1 MRDALVRHL
10 DWWGLRRFDRDEA
23 YFQWQRAALSGTDLQ
38 ILHRLV
44 ELKRASQAE
53 PAADVAFYDQAAAP
67 RILPVLYSQRYDY
80 YLAVG
85 PRVAE
90 RIIPCSSGATSV
102 LDFGCGVGI
111 LTTFYA
117 QQHPEI
123 SFVGLDRSAVSIAV
137 AQAQADRLGLKNV
150 RFAALDV
157 EHEAINGLYDL
168 LISTH
173 ALVQSEQEPG
183 LPSQSWR
190 TLERTQAPIAQAA
203 FEGRTGLGARLDR
216 LCAALSPRGRALV
229 FEKTRQLA
237 RRIPFQRAL
246 AARGLTPLEDPIPLR
261 YLLVEEVAED
271 GPLYVLGR
279 TTRESLQGRLVV
291 WNEAPEEVEGQ
302 DLYRCRGE
310 AAATVWERLPMRVP
324 AWEARWEDP
333 EVGEVGAEG
342 GRCLGLF
349 EYLYVTVKRRG
360 RGILVRPWHENSG
373 FESGFRRAV
382 AASRGQ
388 PGRFAGLIDETWP
401 AAAAPDDPLQTP
413 LYENHTLAAIQVWS
427 ALQNHTILKETTFDE
442 PGGMQRHLEMGKAG
456 GMTYLYWAT
465 TFDQR
470 QVVIVEP
477 SRASLL
483 DQYYQELLNSRTA

>member
-1 MRDALVRHL
+1 MVRHL
-10 DWWGLRRFDRDEA
+10 DWWGLRRFETDQA
-23 YFQWQRAALSGTDLQ
+23 YFQWQRAALSTTDLQ

-44 ELKRASQAE
+44 ELKRASQAN

-80 YLAVG
+80 YLAIG

-90 RIIPCSSGATSV
+90 RIDSCSSDVTSV

-117 QQHPEI
+117 RQHPEV
-123 SFVGLDRSAVSIAV
+123 SFVGLDRSAASIAV

-150 RFAALDV
+150 RFVPLDV
-157 EHEAINGLYDL
+157 EREAISGFFDL

-183 LPSQSWR
+183 LPSQNWR
-190 TLERTQAPIAQAA
+190 TLARTQDPAAQAA
-203 FEGRTGLGARLDR
+203 FEGRTGLGVRLDR
-216 LCAALSPRGRALV
+216 LCAALSPRGRVLV

-246 AARGLTPLEDPIPLR
+246 AARGFTLLEDPIPLR
-261 YLLVEEVAED
+261 YLLVEEVSED

-279 TTRESLQGRLVV
+279 AARESLQGRLVA
-291 WNEAPEEVEGQ
+291 WSEAPEEVEGQ
-302 DLYRCRGE
+302 DLYRCQRE
-310 AAATVWERLPMRVP
+310 AAAAVYERLPVRVP
-324 AWEARWEDP
+324 SWEDRWEDP
-333 EVGEVGAEG
+333 ELGEVTAEG
-342 GRCLGLF
+342 GRCLVLF
-349 EYLYVTVKRRG
+349 EYLYVTVNGQG
-360 RGILVRPWHENSG
+360 RGIQVSPWHENSG
-373 FESGFRRAV
+373 FDSGFRRDA
-382 AASRGQ
+382 AASGGQ
-388 PGRFAGLIDETWP
+388 PGRVAALIEATWP
-401 AAAAPDDPLQTP
+401 ASALPDDSLQTP
-413 LYENHTLAAIQVWS
+413 LYENHTLAAGKVWS
-427 ALQNHTILKETTFDE
+427 ALQNRAVVKETTFDE
-442 PGGMQRHLEMGKAG
+442 PGGMQRHLELGEAQ

-477 SRASLL
+477 SRAGLL
-483 DQYYQELLNSRTA
+483 EAYYQELLDSRTP